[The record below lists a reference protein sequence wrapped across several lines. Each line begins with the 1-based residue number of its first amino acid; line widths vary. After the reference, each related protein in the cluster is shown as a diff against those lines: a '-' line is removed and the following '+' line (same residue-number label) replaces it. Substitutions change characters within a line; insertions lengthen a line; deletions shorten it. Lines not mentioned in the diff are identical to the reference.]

1 MGLLY
6 IMPKNKK
13 EITQVEVLN
22 DVTRIK
28 SYPLPY
34 IFWFY
39 FLIVC
44 LITFVMIQV
53 SYPLFHKLL
62 QSNDKIDLII
72 GVITIVTLL
81 AVPIGC
87 LLFLFFQKEITVYR
101 SKKLIQINNRVCFIP
116 IGSKNLEVANLEVK
130 HFLSSPNMAK
140 IQSYDSKKAFQNRG
154 HYILELTDK
163 SGQQHLIDR
172 HTNKADLVGLKNL
185 IEESLV

>member
-1 MGLLY
+1 
-6 IMPKNKK
+6 MPKNKK
-13 EITQVEVLN
+13 EITQVEVIN

-53 SYPLFHKLL
+53 SYPLFHKLF

-72 GVITIVTLL
+72 GVSTIATLL

-87 LLFLFFQKEITVYR
+87 LLFLFYQKEITVFR
-101 SKKLIQINNRVCFIP
+101 NKNLIRVNNRILFIP
-116 IGSKNLEVANLEVK
+116 IRSKDYSVASLEVK

-140 IQSYDSKKAFQNRG
+140 IQSYESKKAFQNRG
-154 HYILELTDK
+154 HYILELIDK
-163 SGQQHLIDR
+163 EGQQHLVDR
-172 HTNKADLVGLKNL
+172 HTNKADLVGLKKL